1 MSKFTAYQVFVA
13 IVESNSLT
21 KAADQLN
28 LSPSAISKQ
37 LSSLEQDLGVTLIDR
52 STRSIS
58 VSDVGQT
65 FYTQCKEILY
75 AVEQA
80 EESVFVEGKEP
91 SGKIR
96 ITIPQI
102 LSHGFY
108 MKLLSDFTQKYKLV
122 NFEISVSNEYLDL
135 YNEKIDF
142 AFRIGDLKDSGLKA
156 IPLMETKPIVC
167 ASATYLEKNNQPL
180 KLSELSEHRLIMPSY
195 LNLSEMRRFLSTLK
209 LNPNI
214 EAHHMIDDALAY
226 YNAILNGM
234 GIGILQGVSAQTDI
248 QKGNLIN
255 LFPDFQTK
263 AFRIYLLFK
272 EQKSSSKKLIE
283 FKQFVK
289 SYTE

>member
-1 MSKFTAYQVFVA
+1 MPKFTAYQVFVT

-52 STRSIS
+52 STRSIAI
-58 VSDVGQT
+58 SDVGQT

-75 AVEQA
+75 AIEQA
-80 EESVFVEGKEP
+80 EESVFIEGNEP

-96 ITIPQI
+96 ITVPQI

-108 MKLLSDFTQKYKLV
+108 MKMLSDFTQNYQMV
-122 NFEISVSNEYLDL
+122 NLEIMVSNKYLDL

-167 ASATYLEKNNQPL
+167 ASANYLEKNSQPR

-195 LNLSEMRRFLSTLK
+195 LNLSEMRRFLSALQ

-214 EAHHMIDDALAY
+214 EEHHMIDDALTY

-234 GIGILQGVSAQTDI
+234 GIGILQSVIAETDI
-248 QKGNLIN
+248 QTGNLVN
-255 LFPDFQTK
+255 LFPDFQIK

-289 SYTE
+289 NYTE